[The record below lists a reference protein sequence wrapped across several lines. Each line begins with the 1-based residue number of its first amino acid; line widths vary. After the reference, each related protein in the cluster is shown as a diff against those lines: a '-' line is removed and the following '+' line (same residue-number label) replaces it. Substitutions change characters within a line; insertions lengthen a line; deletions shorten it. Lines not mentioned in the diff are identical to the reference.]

1 MLVKH
6 IIEPLCKRVFIFDK
20 GKSMSGNEFK
30 VGIVG
35 AMGRMGQA
43 IIAAL
48 QGHSV
53 LRFSAASDIETHPM
67 IGKECYLGT
76 GVSLSTNSQSV
87 FEASDVVID
96 FTPPGNTQTHA
107 EYAKTFKTAYIVGTT
122 GLTEADHQALD
133 VAGQSACVVQAGN
146 FSLGVNLMTAFSK
159 KMAEVLGDEWDIEI
173 LEMHHKHKVD
183 APSGTAVMI
192 GEAAAEGRRVNLD
205 EKAVRARDG
214 ITGERK
220 SGDIGFATLRG
231 GSVIGEHEIIFASE
245 NERLTLSHRAEN
257 RGLFASG
264 AVRAAHWAAS
274 HVKGR
279 YNMMDVLELTD
290 FGA

>member
-1 MLVKH
+1 
-6 IIEPLCKRVFIFDK
+6 
-20 GKSMSGNEFK
+20 MSGNEFK

>member
-1 MLVKH
+1 
-6 IIEPLCKRVFIFDK
+6 
-20 GKSMSGNEFK
+20 MSDDEFK
-30 VGIVG
+30 VGVVG

-48 QGHSV
+48 QNHST
-53 LRFSAASDIETHPM
+53 LRFTAASDIKTHPT
-67 IGKECYLGT
+67 IGKECFAGT
-76 GVSLSTNSQSV
+76 DVLLDANSQNV
-87 FEASDVVID
+87 FEQSDVVID
-96 FTPPGNTQTHA
+96 FTPPGNTRLHA
-107 EYAKTFKTAYIVGTT
+107 DYARACKTAYIVGTT
-122 GLTEADHQALD
+122 GLTDAEHQALD
-133 VAGQSACVVQAGN
+133 VAGQFACVVQAGN

-159 KMAEVLGDEWDIEI
+159 KMAEVLDAEWDIEI

-192 GEAAAEGRRVNLD
+192 GEAAAEGRGINLEERV
-205 EKAVRARDG
+205 VRVRDG

-264 AVRAAHWAAS
+264 AVRAAHWAALNPD
-274 HVKGR
+274 GR
-279 YNMMDVLELTD
+279 YNMMDVLGLTD
-290 FGA
+290 FGS